1 MFKSEECKGIEKK
14 DNQTYIINDRNG
26 VPNTWTVKEYGQSS
40 FIRLDRFRM
49 AAVQVS
55 PMANKKMRKIAAL
68 GSHKN
73 LTMNTDTVVNSCH
86 P

>member
-40 FIRLDRFRM
+40 FIRLDRFGM
-49 AAVQVS
+49 AT
-55 PMANKKMRKIAAL
+55 I
-68 GSHKN
+68 
-73 LTMNTDTVVNSCH
+73 
-86 P
+86 